1 MKRLLLVF
9 TVGSALMMGACSKEK
24 STCEDL
30 YERIAKCMP
39 NLAGDREMHVSLCE
53 ARFDKDATK
62 ASIKC
67 MKTTRD
73 CAGFKAC
80 LKAAY
85 SKDKDSTASP
95 AAPAARPAPAMK
107 PAAMKPAGMPAPMA
121 KPSSM
126 SSADKKNRKK

>member
-9 TVGSALMMGACSKEK
+9 TVGSALMMGACSKEE
-24 STCEDL
+24 STCDDL
-30 YERIAKCMP
+30 YDRIAKCMP
-39 NLAGDREMHVSLCE
+39 TLAGNKDMHISLCK

-80 LKAAY
+80 LKKAY
-85 SKDKDSTASP
+85 SKDKNS
-95 AAPAARPAPAMK
+95 AAPAGAVTPMAAAMKPAEAMK
-107 PAAMKPAGMPAPMA
+107 PAAMPAPSMP
-121 KPSSM
+121 KPSPMPPSM
-126 SSADKKNRKK
+126 KK